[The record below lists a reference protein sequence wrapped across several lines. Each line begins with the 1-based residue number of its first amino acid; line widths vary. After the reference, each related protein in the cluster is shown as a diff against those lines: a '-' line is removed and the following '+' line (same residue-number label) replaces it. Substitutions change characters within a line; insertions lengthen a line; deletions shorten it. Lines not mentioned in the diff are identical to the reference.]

1 MKTRMIRRSARGFT
15 LLEMMVVLLII
26 GLLMS
31 VAVINIV
38 GRGDDAR
45 KATTIQSMNIVTSA
59 IKQYQLQHGDY
70 PSTLDLLVP
79 KYLEDKPTDA
89 WKRAFVYFPN
99 SASGSTSQRP
109 YTLYS
114 KGKGGEEGN
123 AEDVIDYWK
132 EKEIAAGGTPNP

>member
-1 MKTRMIRRSARGFT
+1 MKTRVIRHSARGFT

-38 GRGDDAR
+38 GQGETAR
-45 KATTIQSMNIVTSA
+45 KSTTIQTMNVVTSA

-79 KYLEDKPTDA
+79 KYLDYKPTDA
-89 WKRAFVYFPN
+89 WKRPLVYFPN

-114 KGKGGEEGN
+114 KGKSGEDSN